1 MQNINADK
9 GNKSDIW
16 GARLLEDLALVKAP
30 LILIYTDG
38 CQSLVEEMF
47 DVVFQSVHTTD
58 SSKIHAA
65 FVELLHSVLLEL
77 EHVWPSLIAIIFQ
90 QLLGNVN
97 SASYQLAKQLLT
109 TELPNW
115 DATVAEILQQASLRR
130 ISGDMKSKSRKTA
143 NLRKKTSR
151 NEDNNNNN
159 EEEEEEDE
167 EGEEDEEDEEDEDDM
182 AEQTE
187 EDSQSSLRGTN
198 DCVTLCARHF
208 PVILRELGRIAS
220 PLFHV
225 ALPVLERELCAESID
240 LRFRATTT
248 LGKVLSA
255 LPLVPGKHISSDNPS
270 EAVCWTWIFARCA
283 DAAAR
288 IRLQAVEQIHAIVQ
302 LSANKEGRASA
313 SYYSNNNNNNSFD
326 AEDGILLTSP
336 SPMLAARGRN
346 KKPQTN
352 TNTNTN
358 TNTDHSTQPVPS
370 LGRQLP
376 VAETSRALIARCRD
390 ADYSVR
396 IAAVETAL
404 QWLSTTFALAQ
415 GSRLEV
421 EEEEED
427 VHRLSSLPSQLLSE
441 VVLRLRD
448 KRSDVRAHCFAALL
462 PCYEQCVSSACG
474 ENGLWTVREREVQFG
489 SLPTVLLRAMA
500 QMPPPSLTASHGA
513 WELWQLH
520 GWKRMEK
527 SSPIR
532 LKHWRAFL
540 RATDKH
546 SMHLLSPLLQQVA
559 RLQQCWREVLEMSPT
574 TGLQSSKKEKGGGGS
589 QRKSNSR
596 SLEQLQDLL
605 VTLCSGSGSSSG
617 GGAPKTLP
625 AKEQKE
631 IVAFLGHLSQMK
643 DHKFRQG
650 ALELMS
656 GSVTASHYASG
667 WKSVMARFV
676 SKHAALLERI
686 LLWTAPL
693 LQDDE
698 WLLLL
703 REGESDALTTAHGWE
718 WLTLCAQLLPS
729 SIISLAPQLM
739 QWVQEMPTSWEYM
752 PQVLKTLHYLGPLQ
766 RRNPQQHH
774 QHQHNHQHQQSGE
787 EEAERAAVYAAFFV
801 RHPSAKSCQGLGPL
815 LLRQIRSFCCTA
827 SSVALAKWSVRCWDS
842 WMVEGALTIRE
853 GLQLSLQR
861 LHSFQLSS
869 LNGGGDSSSSSSSS
883 SSAHGAQQAL
893 LAAIGQM
900 CLLQPEALLESEGV
914 QAVELMEHCL
924 GMVRS
929 GLEASEE
936 PVDESKK
943 GKGKGKGRGKSQK
956 LGQGQVTTP
965 PPPTATLLWVLKT
978 CSRSIADVWLHP
990 DYQSFSLPLLHQV
1003 IATLTQLLSAC
1014 SDDEGEATWP
1024 GSLLDRQQL
1033 RLATSIA
1040 LCRIFRHGALESQC
1054 CSPDL
1059 YVRLS
1064 LAAQDVV
1071 CENREIFMRKCFHFA
1086 TKYTLPSHYLAALV
1100 LLAVDPEKS
1109 NVTLAKGY
1117 LSRFIQLKRQMLQ
1130 QIKQQA
1136 STSPPQGGG
1145 VIMSHSEVTRVTQR
1159 LLPENILPWLIFL
1172 IAHHPDFEEDAP
1184 SFAETQK
1191 YLQFFLDCIWI
1202 HHHHSGDHPPL
1213 PTGNYMDS
1221 NYILLRYLM
1230 DFTKCAADVTDPG
1243 NHAIHQV
1250 AEIGLLLLQVKA
1262 EGRRATQAEAAPPQ
1276 IHLPTRCYT
1285 RRQDVASQQEA
1296 LSQQFLPASFQIR
1309 QHHHH
1314 PAGSTTAVSGGTTTG
1329 VRGGRGKRVRGLLK
1343 SPPRQPGHSKRSR
1356 KGRVPASDAESEE
1369 SILSSSDSQDA
1380 SSSEAEVIPLVS
1392 STRSRSQT
1400 SRVQGNQQPHQTV
1413 PLKEAPPPT
1422 WKKDPSSSQPQKRGG
1437 KRTRL

>member
-65 FVELLHSVLLEL
+65 FVELLHSVLVEL

-90 QLLGNVN
+90 QLLGNIN
-97 SASYQLAKQLLT
+97 SASYRLAKQLLT

-130 ISGDMKSKSRKTA
+130 ISGDMKSKSRKTT

-151 NEDNNNNN
+151 NEDNNNGK
-159 EEEEEEDE
+159 EEE
-167 EGEEDEEDEEDEDDM
+167 EGEEDEDDADNEEDEYEDDM

-225 ALPVLERELCAESID
+225 ALPLLERELCAESID

-270 EAVCWTWIFARCA
+270 EAVCWTWIFARCS

-302 LSANKEGRASA
+302 LSANKEGRAS
-313 SYYSNNNNNNSFD
+313 YYSNNNNSNSSD

-336 SPMLAARGRN
+336 SG

-358 TNTDHSTQPVPS
+358 HSIQPVPS

-376 VAETSRALIARCRD
+376 VAETSRALISRCRD

-404 QWLSTTFALAQ
+404 KWLSTIALAQ
-415 GSRLEV
+415 GSNLEV
-421 EEEEED
+421 EEEKEEE
-427 VHRLSSLPSQLLSE
+427 VHSLSSFPSQLLSE

-489 SLPTVLLRAMA
+489 TLPTVLLRAMA
-500 QMPPPSLTASHGA
+500 HMPPPSLTASHGA

-520 GWKRMEK
+520 GWKRIEK

-559 RLQQCWREVLEMSPT
+559 RLQVCWREVLEMSPT
-574 TGLQSSKKEKGGGGS
+574 TTGLQANKKEKGSGS

-605 VTLCSGSGSSSG
+605 VTLCS

-656 GSVTASHYASG
+656 GSVTASHFASS
-667 WKSVMARFV
+667 WKSVMARFG

-698 WLLLL
+698 WLVLL

-766 RRNPQQHH
+766 RNHQQ
-774 QHQHNHQHQQSGE
+774 QQHQQPSGE

-801 RHPSAKSCQGLGPL
+801 RHPTAKSCQGLGPL

-883 SSAHGAQQAL
+883 AHGAQQAL

-936 PVDESKK
+936 EPVESKQRRGRK
-943 GKGKGKGRGKSQK
+943 SRGKSQK

-965 PPPTATLLWVLKT
+965 PLPPTATLLWVLKT

-990 DYQSFSLPLLHQV
+990 DYQSFALPLLHQV

-1040 LCRIFRHGALESQC
+1040 LCRIFRHAALESQC
-1054 CSPDL
+1054 CTPDL

-1086 TKYTLPSHYLAALV
+1086 TKYTLPSHYLAALA

-1136 STSPPQGGG
+1136 STSPPQSGG

-1191 YLQFFLDCIWI
+1191 YLQCFLDCIWI
-1202 HHHHSGDHPPL
+1202 HHHHSGGSGGGDHLPL
-1213 PTGNYMDS
+1213 STGSMDS
-1221 NYILLRYLM
+1221 NYVLLRYLM

-1262 EGRRATQAEAAPPQ
+1262 EGRRATQAETAPPQ

-1296 LSQQFLPASFQIR
+1296 LAQQFLPASFQIR
-1309 QHHHH
+1309 QQHHY
-1314 PAGSTTAVSGGTTTG
+1314 PGPTTAVSGGTTTG

-1343 SPPRQPGHSKRSR
+1343 SPSRQPGHSKRSR
-1356 KGRVPASDAESEE
+1356 KGRAPASDSESE
-1369 SILSSSDSQDA
+1369 SILSSDSQGA
-1380 SSSEAEVIPLVS
+1380 SSEAEVIPLVS

-1400 SRVQGNQQPHQTV
+1400 ARVQGNQQPHQTA

-1422 WKKDPSSSQPQKRGG
+1422 WKKDTSSSQPQKRG